1 MYLSKL
7 EIFGFKTFPNKTQ
20 INFTKGITGI
30 VGPNGCGKTN
40 IVDAIRWCLG
50 EQKTS
55 MLRSDK
61 MEDVIFNGTNDK
73 KPMGMAEVTLTIVND
88 DNTLPSEYTEVTITR
103 RIFRSGESEYLLNK
117 NICRLKDITNLF
129 MDTGMGANAYSV
141 IELKMISTI
150 INNKADE
157 LRKMFEE
164 AAGVNKYKLR
174 RRLTLKKL
182 DDVKSDLT
190 RVNDIVSEVERSVRS
205 LERQAKRVDKYN
217 RLQTVLREKE
227 LGLAEREF
235 TVSSRKIKENRS
247 KKEELKIE
255 KDSID
260 ENIRST
266 ERELIAYRTKTTE
279 IEKEL
284 QQKRSEIGRHSE
296 KMHQLSNSI
305 SINKE
310 RLKSSEANLIRF
322 RKEVEEF
329 MRQADDT
336 EAVVQRSLT
345 KKEELTIQLEVKEEE
360 LEDKNEV
367 VSSTKSIVEANRQ
380 ALKDLSDESISI
392 QKDFN
397 EKETKLDSML
407 ERAGR
412 NNERIELL
420 NKKIQNLTNDTAKTV
435 GFLEE
440 LENEKEEIILKIEE
454 SESLYAKRQKEK
466 DDLTNKLNELHS
478 KEIEE
483 KSAIQG
489 LKDKIDFIQT
499 LINNL
504 EGVSGGSKHL
514 LESDGWTEKEK
525 TIIADV
531 GTTEDQY
538 RYALEA
544 ALKNVLNN
552 LLIESYDD
560 LLSALDYLSK
570 NDLGKAAFFLLEE
583 NGKKKGVI
591 SKLNNF
597 ALKRSSKKIEKEN
610 GFIAWANTLVATE
623 GKWKSYFDKILSRTI
638 VVENIETALA
648 FRNSFPEFTIV
659 TLHGDLIQPDGTIE
673 AVSSHTNSEETIFGR
688 KKLLEQLKNELPQLE
703 QNVFNLTKEIEE
715 TERLISEIDLK
726 VLSEKGKLL
735 VNDLGNVEKQIAQL
749 EFEKEKYSEEI
760 DKFQYE
766 IQALA
771 AESTSVANE
780 VENVRSELNIISGK
794 RDESSAR
801 LAAAEEEAKALEE
814 DYNKSLG
821 EYNLLK
827 VQIERLR
834 GQIQNLA
841 NEIERGRKNKIKIE
855 NDIAARKQDLLS
867 TEEKIGELK
876 EIFAK
881 LDVEREE
888 LSGIHQRL
896 SDEKREISLQLE
908 SIKSEASRYES
919 DLNLLRNRRETVS
932 DEIHKVDIALSEAS
946 LRLENLVE
954 HIREEYTIELQ
965 EKEFDDLETYDFRS
979 ESAEVHDLKQKVK
992 NLGPV
997 NLLAYSEYE
1006 EEKERLD
1013 FLHLQRNDLIES
1025 QKDLIS
1031 TIEDINETAQ
1041 KLFLDTFEQI
1051 RINFI
1056 KTFRKLF
1063 NEGDEADLFLEEG
1076 ADPLEA
1082 KIEIIAKP
1090 KGKRPASIDL
1100 ISQGEKTLTAT
1111 ALLFAIYLVKPSP
1124 FCILDEVD
1132 APLDDANVGRFTNLI
1147 KDFSVNTQFI
1157 MITHN
1162 KKTMDAAENMY
1173 GVTMQQEGISKLAAV
1188 QFNEQLPV

>member
-1 MYLSKL
+1 
-7 EIFGFKTFPNKTQ
+7 
-20 INFTKGITGI
+20 

-73 KPMGMAEVTLTIVND
+73 KPMGMAEVSLTIVND
-88 DNTLPSEYTEVTITR
+88 DNTLPSEYSEVTITR

-150 INNKADE
+150 VNNKADE

-217 RLQTVLREKE
+217 QLQTVLREKE

-260 ENIRST
+260 EKIRTT
-266 ERELIAYRTKTTE
+266 ERELISYRTRITE

-284 QQKRSEIGRHSE
+284 QQKRSEIGRHNE
-296 KMHQLSNSI
+296 KIHQLNNAI
-305 SINKE
+305 SINRE
-310 RLKSSEANLIRF
+310 RLKSSEANLVRF
-322 RKEVEEF
+322 RKELEEY

-336 EAVVQRSLT
+336 ESTVQRSLT
-345 KKEELTIQLEVKEEE
+345 EKEELAIQLEVKEEE

-367 VSSTKSIVEANRQ
+367 IASTKDIVEANRQ
-380 ALKDLSDESISI
+380 ALKDLSEDSISI
-392 QKDFN
+392 QKEFN
-397 EKETKLDSML
+397 EKETKLASLL
-407 ERAGR
+407 ERAER

-440 LENEKEEIILKIEE
+440 LENEKEEIVQKIEE

-466 DDLTNKLNELHS
+466 DDLTKKLNELHS

-483 KSAIQG
+483 KSAIQA

-499 LINNL
+499 LISNL
-504 EGVSGGSKHL
+504 EGVSGGSKLL
-514 LESDGWTEKEK
+514 LESEGWTEKEK
-525 TIIADV
+525 TIVADV

-560 LLSALDYLSK
+560 LQKALDYLSK

-583 NGKKKGVI
+583 SEKKNGII
-591 SKLNNF
+591 SKLYNF
-597 ALKRSSKKIEKEN
+597 SLKRSSKKIEKRG
-610 GFIAWANTLVATE
+610 GFIAWANTLVTSE
-623 GKWKSYFDKILSRTI
+623 GKWQAYFDKILSRTV
-638 VVENIETALA
+638 VVENMETAL
-648 FRNSFPEFTIV
+648 SFHNDFPDFTIV
-659 TLHGDLIQPDGTIE
+659 TLHGDLIQPEGAIE
-673 AVSSHTNSEETIFGR
+673 AVSSHSNSEETIFGR

-703 QNVFNLTKEIEE
+703 QNVVNLSKEIEE

-766 IQALA
+766 IQTLATESTNIASEIENTKTELTVIA
-771 AESTSVANE
+771 AE
-780 VENVRSELNIISGK
+780 
-794 RDESSAR
+794 RDKSSAR
-801 LAAAEEEAKALEE
+801 LEAAEEETKSLEE
-814 DYNKSLG
+814 DYNKSLE

-841 NEIERGRKNKIKIE
+841 NEIERGRKNKIKTE
-855 NDIAARKQDLLS
+855 NDIAARKQDLLT
-867 TEEKIGELK
+867 TEENIAALK
-876 EIFAK
+876 EKFSK
-881 LDVEREE
+881 LEIEEKE
-888 LSGIHQRL
+888 LSEVLQKLR
-896 SDEKREISLQLE
+896 DEQREILSRLE
-908 SIKSEASRYES
+908 SIKSEASQYES
-919 DLNLLRNRRETVS
+919 DLNILRNRRETVS
-932 DEIHKVDIALSEAS
+932 DEMHKVDIALNEAS
-946 LRLENLVE
+946 LRLESLVE
-954 HIREEYTIELQ
+954 HIKEEYSIELE
-965 EKEFDDLETYDFRS
+965 EKEFDDLETYNFKS
-979 ESAEVHDLKQKVK
+979 ESAEVHELKQKVK

-1013 FLHLQRNDLIES
+1013 FLHQQRNDLIDS
-1025 QKDLIS
+1025 QKDLIN
-1031 TIEDINETAQ
+1031 TIEDINATAQ

-1063 NEGDEADLFLEEG
+1063 NPGDEADMFLEEG

-1082 KIEIIAKP
+1082 KIEIVAKP
-1090 KGKRPASIDL
+1090 KGKRPASIEL

-1132 APLDDANVGRFTNLI
+1132 APLDDANVGRFTELI
-1147 KDFSVNTQFI
+1147 KDFSANTQFI

-1162 KKTMDAAENMY
+1162 KKTMEAAENMY